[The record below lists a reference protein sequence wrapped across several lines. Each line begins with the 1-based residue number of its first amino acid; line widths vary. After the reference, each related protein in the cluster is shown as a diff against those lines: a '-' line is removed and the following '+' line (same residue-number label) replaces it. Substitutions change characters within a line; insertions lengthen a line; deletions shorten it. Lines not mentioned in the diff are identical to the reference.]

1 MVQGH
6 ALLWVVLVVGGDRL
20 AGGAGGF
27 GGVHVLRVVGWC
39 ACLPA
44 VAGGSHAVSAFADHG
59 RLLRVDGPVRF
70 RRGCYRDYA
79 DGFLCVPRSAGE
91 HSPAGSN

>member
-6 ALLWVVLVVGGDRL
+6 ALLWAVSAVGGDQL

-27 GGVHVLRVVGWC
+27 GCLHVLRVVGWC
-39 ACLPA
+39 ARLPA
-44 VAGGSHAVSAFADHG
+44 VAGGSYAVSAATDYG
-59 RLLRVDGPVRF
+59 RLLRVYGPVRL

-91 HSPAGSN
+91 HSPAGSD